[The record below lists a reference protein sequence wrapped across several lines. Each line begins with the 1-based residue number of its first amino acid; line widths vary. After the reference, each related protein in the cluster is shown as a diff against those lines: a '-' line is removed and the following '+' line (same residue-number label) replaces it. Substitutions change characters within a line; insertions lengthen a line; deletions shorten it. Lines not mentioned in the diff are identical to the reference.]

1 MEENNIQIKNLI
13 RILGIFVVL
22 GFVFSF
28 YTGYILSYM
37 KISVPFI
44 SLDNSSL
51 GSNNNAPNEDNLIQQ
66 TSPITL
72 RGDEVFEGKSDSSLI
87 AVSFTDF
94 ECPYCARFHPNLK
107 ELMKNNPDIK
117 VVYKHFPLS
126 FHQNAKDY
134 ASSFECV
141 ARLKGNQIAVK
152 FADDL
157 FAGALVNQGVRTSDV
172 AEIVKDLGVSESD
185 LANCKKDS
193 KITNKIDA
201 DLSEGMKY
209 GINGTPATFFMNLET
224 NKAVRING
232 ALDAVAIQ
240 AEIDK
245 LK

>member
-1 MEENNIQIKNLI
+1 MEENNLQINKII
-13 RILGIFVVL
+13 RLLSFFVVI

-28 YTGYILSYM
+28 YTGYILSQM
-37 KISVPFI
+37 KISVPFV
-44 SLDNSSL
+44 SQESAALGNSTTS
-51 GSNNNAPNEDNLIQQ
+51 PKEDNLIQQ

-72 RGDEVFEGKSDSSLI
+72 RGDEVFEGKSESNLV

-94 ECPYCARFHPNLK
+94 ECPFCARFHPNLK
-107 ELMKNNPDIK
+107 DIMKNNPEIK

-141 ARLKGNQIAVK
+141 ARLKGNSSAVK

-157 FAGALVNQGVRTSDV
+157 FAGALVNQGIRTSDV
-172 AEIVKDLGVSESD
+172 AKIVKDLGVSDSD
-185 LANCKKDS
+185 LADCKKDS
-193 KITNKIDA
+193 KITNKVED
-201 DLSEGMKY
+201 DLNEGMKL
-209 GINGTPATFFMNLET
+209 GINGTPATYFMNLET

-232 ALDAVAIQ
+232 ALDSVTIQ